1 MKVAMSITVPIEY
14 ASKVNELVNDQE
26 VNANSRSKLVINALD
41 CYFEK
46 MGIPLPKV
54 EE

>member
-1 MKVAMSITVPIEY
+1 MSITVPVEY
-14 ASKVNELVNDQE
+14 ALKVNELVTDGE
-26 VNANSRSKLVINALD
+26 VNAKSRSKLVINALD

-46 MGIPLPKV
+46 LGIPLPKI